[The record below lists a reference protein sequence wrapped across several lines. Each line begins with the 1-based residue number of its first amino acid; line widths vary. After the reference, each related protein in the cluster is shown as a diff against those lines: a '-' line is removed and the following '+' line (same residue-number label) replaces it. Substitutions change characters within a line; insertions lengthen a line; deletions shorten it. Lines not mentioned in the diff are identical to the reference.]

1 MQDYLILIRKSD
13 FTDLFK
19 FGYLYINKDRVVDF
33 DGNVET
39 LPNNDTIKNK
49 LFAHPDPFD
58 YSFTILV
65 IHFKNDLNEYGRL
78 NIEDVQNIFAL
89 DDEAK
94 REIEI
99 SYDSRIKIN
108 PPLWHD
114 IFRSLQIRFLIEDA
128 KRGALNIWH
137 ILKVNTPIESVS
149 NILSEKEIHEII
161 EEVVNDRRPV
171 GNLSF
176 WVYLLRYERHGFFP
190 KNTLG
195 CFYDVIN
202 VFINTYKQQECQSE
216 VIESTEIY
224 HYLEQTA
231 DPASIINIIKDL
243 NSQEIG
249 RNFLNKVNDLSESV
263 INASIVAVLFLL
275 LKQLFIDDFK
285 LDENAQ
291 KSINYATAHFPK
303 ETPYALF
310 LLGIYLGNNHTF
322 ETLYNELPLA
332 IFKKQK
338 DVELQTFDKPTN
350 SNDFE
355 VGSVIDD
362 VQLEQ
367 KFPAWVYND
376 NNIVG
381 LNKTRKQ
388 VKSYE
393 EFIRLLDQGYVNRE
407 A

>member
-1 MQDYLILIRKSD
+1 MQDYLTLIRKSD

-19 FGYLYINKDRVVDF
+19 FGYLYINKDRVVEF

-39 LPNNDTIKNK
+39 LPNNDSIKNK
-49 LFAHPDPFD
+49 LFAHPNPFD
-58 YSFTILV
+58 YSFTFLV

-114 IFRSLQIRFLIEDA
+114 IFRTLQIRFLIEDA
-128 KRGALNIWH
+128 KKGALNIWH
-137 ILKVNTPIESVS
+137 ILKVNTPIENVS
-149 NILSEKEIHEII
+149 NILSDKDIHEII

-195 CFYDVIN
+195 CFYDIIN

-216 VIESTEIY
+216 IIESTEIF
-224 HYLEQTA
+224 HYLEKAT
-231 DPASIINIIKDL
+231 DPASIINIIEYL

-249 RNFLNKVNDLSESV
+249 RNFLNKVNNLSEN
-263 INASIVAVLFLL
+263 IFNASVVAVLFLL
-275 LKQLFIDDFK
+275 FKQLFINNFK

-291 KSINYATAHFPK
+291 KSINYATVHFPH
-303 ETPYALF
+303 ETPFALF
-310 LLGIYLGNNHTF
+310 LFGIYLGNNHTF
-322 ETLYNELPLA
+322 ETLYDELPLA
-332 IFKKQK
+332 IFKKQE
-338 DVELQTFDKPTN
+338 DVKLQVVNEPMN
-350 SNDFE
+350 SNNFE
-355 VGSVIDD
+355 VEPVK
-362 VQLEQ
+362 QEEQYEQ
-367 KFPAWVYND
+367 KLPNRVYND
-376 NNIVG
+376 NHIDG
-381 LNKTRKQ
+381 LSKWKK
-388 VKSYE
+388 VKSIE
-393 EFIRLLDQGYVNRE
+393 DLNIFISQGYVNRE